1 MSTTAGPNVPFRTGN
16 SYLMPPIE
24 TDASSTQPSD
34 RKCLAL
40 VIYPGPWKE
49 NPIHSA
55 ASKRGDKLRQQR
67 PWGRTRVL
75 RFQCRSRSESRQASL
90 VMRCVLTLRMRISD
104 WALETVCAAA
114 AGISSEGR
122 RRCNRLPNYK
132 GGFGVLSRW
141 QSPRGLVHSL
151 EELSSR
157 HSWAST

>member
-1 MSTTAGPNVPFRTGN
+1 MPPQRSLQTGN
-16 SYLMPPIE
+16 AWLW
-24 TDASSTQPSD
+24 SSNQD
-34 RKCLAL
+34 L
-40 VIYPGPWKE
+40 WKE

-67 PWGRTRVL
+67 PGVAYDSDPTGTRVL

-90 VMRCVLTLRMRISD
+90 VMCCVLTLRMRISD

-132 GGFGVLSRW
+132 VVLGRSRDGDHGGDWCTRW
-141 QSPRGLVHSL
+141 KTCLAVILGLRRDH
-151 EELSSR
+151 
-157 HSWAST
+157 